1 MPCSPQ
7 LYADHMFRV
16 RCELAGE
23 VTVAAPDIKDSV
35 GSGGDCSEEQRVVLD
50 VVVPPLGTGMSGDD
64 VPRS

>member
-1 MPCSPQ
+1 
-7 LYADHMFRV
+7 MFRV

-35 GSGGDCSEEQRVVLD
+35 GSGGDGSEEQRVVLD
-50 VVVPPLGTGMSGDD
+50 VVVPRLGTGMSGDD